1 MKNILKI
8 LLLSILTYGCSGSEY
23 QVEDELYN
31 CLIQKY
37 ESNGID
43 ITVFLDSLEN
53 HFIKNRILKDNSGA
67 SKLEFYKKLANGG
80 ELTIMEEYEI
90 TDSIA
95 RIKFAEQEIESCIK
109 NKGFDSSTLNSSVYY
124 RLKAEFKTV
133 KEINLRNAAM
143 CHVNVLT
150 ARDLEHPYFR
160 AHMLS
165 SYILLLERQGR
176 FITK

>member
-1 MKNILKI
+1 M
-8 LLLSILTYGCSGSEY
+8 SILTYGCSGSEY

-31 CLIQKY
+31 CLMQKY
-37 ESNGID
+37 ERKGID
-43 ITVFLDSLEN
+43 ITVFLDSLES
-53 HFIKNRILKDNSGA
+53 HFIKNGILKDNSGA
-67 SKLEFYKKLANGG
+67 SKLEFYKNLANGG
-80 ELTIMEEYEI
+80 EVPIMEEYEI
-90 TDSIA
+90 SDSVA

-133 KEINLRNAAM
+133 KEMNLRDAAM

-150 ARDLEHPYFR
+150 ARDFEHPFFR
-160 AHMLS
+160 ARMLS
-165 SYILLLERQGR
+165 SYILIIESQGR